1 MARHDLTKTA
11 IPGKLAGER
20 SSATPKPPDE
30 ANDAA
35 AAKNGKDGKKKIRW
49 SEAWQEA
56 SVLVW
61 ARRGRLALGLVVM
74 LINRLSGLVLPA
86 SSKYLIDDVLTKGRT
101 ELLMP
106 IALVT
111 GAATLVQ
118 AVTSYALSQLLGIA
132 AQAAITEMRRA
143 VHEHITH
150 LPVRY
155 FDKTQSGVLISRVMT
170 DAEGIR
176 NLVGTGLVQLTGS
189 IVTAVLSLVILFYL
203 NWHLTLI
210 TLIILGAFGG
220 VMGYAFKKLRP
231 LFRERGK
238 INAEVTGRLTQALGG
253 IRVVKAYTAE
263 KREQIVFAQGVHKLL
278 RNVTQSMT
286 GVSVTTA
293 LSTVIVGIIGVMMIL
308 IGGNAILARTMTIGD
323 FVMYLFFTGMM
334 AAPVVQMASIGTQI
348 TEAFAGLDRIREV
361 KQTLAEDAE
370 DASKASLDTLHG
382 EVAFDHVWFEYNPGV
397 PVLKGI
403 TFTAPAGSTTALVGS
418 SGSGK
423 STLVS
428 LVMAFNR
435 PFKGTIRIDGQDLD
449 ALKLASYRSHLGI
462 VLQDNFLF
470 DGTVAENIRYGK
482 PHASMDEVREAARI
496 ALLRRVRRGVRRQVR
511 HGRRRA
517 RRAPVWRAAAARGD
531 CARHPRRPAHPDPG
545 RSDVEPRQ
553 RERAQDPG
561 RAAHAAARAHDV
573 RHRAPAVDDPQRRPD
588 PRARGR
594 RDRRARL
601 APRAGAARRTLQA
614 APRSPVRLGAGS
626 LRQPRRGP
634 GRRRGPQAAAG
645 AGRSGLLIPDDSGV
659 VRPRT
664 AGADRQAVRAAAR
677 PRRRVR

>member
-1 MARHDLTKTA
+1 
-11 IPGKLAGER
+11 
-20 SSATPKPPDE
+20 
-30 ANDAA
+30 
-35 AAKNGKDGKKKIRW
+35 
-49 SEAWQEA
+49 
-56 SVLVW
+56 
-61 ARRGRLALGLVVM
+61 M

-189 IVTAVLSLVILFYL
+189 IVTAVLSLVVLFYL

-293 LSTVIVGIIGVMMIL
+293 LS
-308 IGGNAILARTMTIGD
+308 
-323 FVMYLFFTGMM
+323 
-334 AAPVVQMASIGTQI
+334 
-348 TEAFAGLDRIREV
+348 
-361 KQTLAEDAE
+361 
-370 DASKASLDTLHG
+370 H
-382 EVAFDHVWFEYNPGV
+382 
-397 PVLKGI
+397 
-403 TFTAPAGSTTALVGS
+403 
-418 SGSGK
+418 
-423 STLVS
+423 
-428 LVMAFNR
+428 
-435 PFKGTIRIDGQDLD
+435 
-449 ALKLASYRSHLGI
+449 
-462 VLQDNFLF
+462 
-470 DGTVAENIRYGK
+470 
-482 PHASMDEVREAARI
+482 
-496 ALLRRVRRGVRRQVR
+496 R
-511 HGRRRA
+511 HRRRSSA
-517 RRAPVWRAAAARGD
+517 
-531 CARHPRRPAHPDPG
+531 
-545 RSDVEPRQ
+545 S
-553 RERAQDPG
+553 
-561 RAAHAAARAHDV
+561 
-573 RHRAPAVDDPQRRPD
+573 
-588 PRARGR
+588 
-594 RDRRARL
+594 
-601 APRAGAARRTLQA
+601 
-614 APRSPVRLGAGS
+614 
-626 LRQPRRGP
+626 
-634 GRRRGPQAAAG
+634 
-645 AGRSGLLIPDDSGV
+645 
-659 VRPRT
+659 
-664 AGADRQAVRAAAR
+664 
-677 PRRRVR
+677 